1 MMYVTLLDLYNRADA
16 QGIEVDDVPMRSL
29 TSVSFPQ
36 GWIALDTA
44 KMQTTAEHKSILAH
58 ELGHVETGSFY
69 NIYSPFDLRAKQE
82 RRADKAAIKML
93 VPFKRLL
100 SAMCSGCREVWQLA
114 EYFDVPDEL
123 INKALTLYESDL
135 ITWKK
140 KRIASQYNQ

>member
-1 MMYVTLLDLYNRADA
+1 MCVTLLDLYNRADA

-93 VPFKRLL
+93 VPFKRIL
-100 SAMCSGCREVWQLA
+100 SAMWSGCREVWQLA
-114 EYFDVPDEL
+114 EYFDVTEEL
-123 INKALTLYESDL
+123 INKALALYEADL
-135 ITWKK
+135 ISWKR
-140 KRIASQYNQ
+140 KRIASQHNQ

>member
-1 MMYVTLLDLYNRADA
+1 MTLLDLYNRADA

-93 VPFKRLL
+93 VPFKRIL
-100 SAMCSGCREVWQLA
+100 SAMRSGCREVWQLA
-114 EYFDVPDEL
+114 EYFDVTEEL
-123 INKALTLYESDL
+123 INKAITLYESDL

>member
-1 MMYVTLLDLYNRADA
+1 MMCVTLLDLYNRADA

-93 VPFKRLL
+93 VPFKRIL
-100 SAMCSGCREVWQLA
+100 SAMCLS
-114 EYFDVPDEL
+114 L
-123 INKALTLYESDL
+123 IH
-135 ITWKK
+135 I
-140 KRIASQYNQ
+140 

>member
-1 MMYVTLLDLYNRADA
+1 MMCVTLLDLYNRADA
-16 QGIEVDDVPMRSL
+16 QGIEVDDVPMRSV

-44 KMQTTAEHKSILAH
+44 KIQTTAEHKSILAH

-69 NIYSPFDLRAKQE
+69 NIYSSFDLRAKQE

-93 VPFKRLL
+93 VPFKRIL
-100 SAMCSGCREVWQLA
+100 SAMRSGCREVWQLA
-114 EYFDVPDEL
+114 EYFDVTEEL
-123 INKALTLYESDL
+123 INKAITLYESDL

-140 KRIASQYNQ
+140 KRIASQHNR

>member
-1 MMYVTLLDLYNRADA
+1 MMCVTLLDLYNRADA

-82 RRADKAAIKML
+82 QRADKAAIKML

-114 EYFDVPDEL
+114 EYFDVTEEL
-123 INKALTLYESDL
+123 INKALALYESDL

-140 KRIASQYNQ
+140 KRIASQHN

>member
-1 MMYVTLLDLYNRADA
+1 MMCVTLLDLYNRADA
-16 QGIEVDDVPMRSL
+16 QGIDVDDVPMRSL

-69 NIYSPFDLRAKQE
+69 NIYSPFDLRARQE
-82 RRADKAAIKML
+82 WRADKAAIKML

-100 SAMCSGCREVWQLA
+100 SAIRSGCWEVWQLA
-114 EYFDVPDEL
+114 EHFDVTEEL
-123 INKALTLYESDL
+123 INKALTLYEADL
-135 ITWKK
+135 ITWKR
-140 KRIASQYNQ
+140 KRIASQRNQ

>member
-1 MMYVTLLDLYNRADA
+1 MYVTLLDLYNRADA

-44 KMQTTAEHKSILAH
+44 KIQTTAEHKSILAH

-100 SAMCSGCREVWQLA
+100 SAMRSGCREVWQLA
-114 EYFDVPDEL
+114 EYFDVTEEL
-123 INKALTLYESDL
+123 INKAITLYESDL
-135 ITWKK
+135 ITWKR
-140 KRIASQYNQ
+140 KRIASQHNQ

>member
-1 MMYVTLLDLYNRADA
+1 MMCVTLLDLYNRADA

-44 KMQTTAEHKSILAH
+44 KMQTIAEHKSILAH

-100 SAMCSGCREVWQLA
+100 SAMRSGCREVWQLA
-114 EYFDVPDEL
+114 EYFDVTEEL
-123 INKALTLYESDL
+123 INKAITLYESDL

-140 KRIASQYNQ
+140 KRIASQHNQ

>member
-1 MMYVTLLDLYNRADA
+1 MCVTLLDLYNRADA

-82 RRADKAAIKML
+82 QRADKAAIKML

-100 SAMCSGCREVWQLA
+100 SAMRSGCREVWQLA
-114 EYFDVPDEL
+114 EYFDVTEEL
-123 INKALTLYESDL
+123 INKALALYEADL
-135 ITWKK
+135 ITWKR
-140 KRIASQYNQ
+140 KRIASQHNQ

>member
-1 MMYVTLLDLYNRADA
+1 MMCVTLLDLYNRADA

-100 SAMCSGCREVWQLA
+100 SAMRSGCREVWQLA
-114 EYFDVPDEL
+114 EYFDVTEEL
-123 INKALTLYESDL
+123 INKAITLYESDL

>member
-1 MMYVTLLDLYNRADA
+1 MTLLDLYNRADA

-82 RRADKAAIKML
+82 QRADKAAIKML

-114 EYFDVPDEL
+114 EYFDVTEEL
-123 INKALTLYESDL
+123 INKALALYESDL

-140 KRIASQYNQ
+140 KRIASQHN

>member
-1 MMYVTLLDLYNRADA
+1 MCVTLLDLYNRADA
-16 QGIEVDDVPMRSL
+16 QGIEIDDVPMRSL

-44 KMQTTAEHKSILAH
+44 KLQTTAEHKSILAH

-69 NIYSPFDLRAKQE
+69 NIYSSFDLRAKQE

-100 SAMCSGCREVWQLA
+100 SAMRSACCEVWQLA
-114 EYFDVPDEL
+114 EYFDVTEEL
-123 INKALTLYESDL
+123 INKALVLYEADL
-135 ITWKK
+135 IMWKK
-140 KRIASQYNQ
+140 TYIASQHNQ

>member
-1 MMYVTLLDLYNRADA
+1 MCVTLLDLYNRADA

-100 SAMCSGCREVWQLA
+100 SAMRSGCREVWQLA
-114 EYFDVPDEL
+114 EYFDVTEEL
-123 INKALTLYESDL
+123 INKAITLYESDL

>member
-1 MMYVTLLDLYNRADA
+1 MMCVTLLDLYNRADA

-82 RRADKAAIKML
+82 HRADKAAIKML

-100 SAMCSGCREVWQLA
+100 SAMRSGCREVWQLA
-114 EYFDVPDEL
+114 EYFDVTEEL
-123 INKALTLYESDL
+123 INKALALYEADL
-135 ITWKK
+135 ISWKK
-140 KRIASQYNQ
+140 KRIASQHN

>member
-1 MMYVTLLDLYNRADA
+1 MTLLDLYNRADA
-16 QGIEVDDVPMRSL
+16 QGIEIDDVPMRSL

-44 KMQTTAEHKSILAH
+44 KLQTTAEHKSILAH

-69 NIYSPFDLRAKQE
+69 NIYSSFDLRAKQE

-100 SAMCSGCREVWQLA
+100 SAMRSACCEVWQLA
-114 EYFDVPDEL
+114 EYFDVTEEL
-123 INKALTLYESDL
+123 INKALVLYEADL
-135 ITWKK
+135 IMWKK
-140 KRIASQYNQ
+140 TYIASQHNQ

>member
-1 MMYVTLLDLYNRADA
+1 MTLLDLYNRADA

-44 KMQTTAEHKSILAH
+44 KMQTIAEHKSILAH

-100 SAMCSGCREVWQLA
+100 SAMRSGCREVWQLA
-114 EYFDVPDEL
+114 EYFDVTEEL
-123 INKALTLYESDL
+123 INKAITLYESDL

-140 KRIASQYNQ
+140 KRIASQHNQ

>member
-1 MMYVTLLDLYNRADA
+1 MCVTLLDLYNRADA

-82 RRADKAAIKML
+82 RRADKAAIRML
-93 VPFKRLL
+93 IPFKRLL
-100 SAMCSGCREVWQLA
+100 SAMRSGCWEVWQLA
-114 EYFDVPDEL
+114 EHFDVTEEL
-123 INKALTLYESDL
+123 INKALTLYEADL
-135 ITWKK
+135 ITWKR
-140 KRIASQYNQ
+140 KRIASQHN

>member
-1 MMYVTLLDLYNRADA
+1 MCVTLLDLYNRADA

-82 RRADKAAIKML
+82 QRADKAAIKML

-100 SAMCSGCREVWQLA
+100 SAMRSGCREVWQLA

-123 INKALTLYESDL
+123 VNKALTLYESDL

-140 KRIASQYNQ
+140 KRIASQHNQ

>member
-1 MMYVTLLDLYNRADA
+1 MMCVTLLDLYNRADA
-16 QGIEVDDVPMRSL
+16 QGIEVDDVPMRSV

-44 KMQTTAEHKSILAH
+44 KIQTTAEHKSILAH

-93 VPFKRLL
+93 VPFKRIL
-100 SAMCSGCREVWQLA
+100 SAMRSGCREVWQLA
-114 EYFDVPDEL
+114 EYFDVTEEL
-123 INKALTLYESDL
+123 INKAITLYESDL

-140 KRIASQYNQ
+140 KRIASQHNR